1 MAYIVDSHSAQIP
14 KFFNKRTNMEYT
26 KPLAKLIEYF
36 QKLPSIGPKTA
47 MRLALHVVKMSEN
60 EVSNFANAML
70 DAKSKISYCSTCF
83 NMSCSDPC
91 EICSDTKR
99 DKSIICVVSETK
111 DLIAIEK
118 TNEYKGLYH
127 VLQGLISPIDGIGV
141 DDIRIKELLYRV
153 NNNDIKEII
162 LALNPS
168 VEGEATAMYLNKLLK
183 PFNIK
188 ITRIA
193 FGLPMG
199 SELEYA
205 DEMTLTRAL
214 EGRVEL

>member
-1 MAYIVDSHSAQIP
+1 
-14 KFFNKRTNMEYT
+14 MEYS
-26 KPLAKLIEYF
+26 KPLAKLIECF

-47 MRLALHVVKMSEN
+47 TRLALHVIKMPLSNVSE
-60 EVSNFANAML
+60 FADALM
-70 DAKSKISYCSTCF
+70 DAKTKITYCENCF
-83 NMSCSDPC
+83 NISCSSPC
-91 EICSDTKR
+91 EICSDHTRNK
-99 DKSIICVVSETK
+99 KIICVVSETK
-111 DLIAIEK
+111 DLMAIEK
-118 TNEYKGLYH
+118 TNEYHGLYH

-141 DDIRIKELLYRV
+141 DDIRIKELLYRI
-153 NNNDIKEII
+153 NQNDIEEVI

-205 DEMTLTRAL
+205 DEMTLARAL
-214 EGRVEL
+214 EGRVEIE

>member
-1 MAYIVDSHSAQIP
+1 
-14 KFFNKRTNMEYT
+14 
-26 KPLAKLIEYF
+26 
-36 QKLPSIGPKTA
+36 
-47 MRLALHVVKMSEN
+47 MRLALYIVKMSEQ
-60 EVSNFANAML
+60 EVSNFAQALL
-70 DAKSKISYCSTCF
+70 DAKSRISYCETCF
-83 NMSCSDPC
+83 NMSCSNPC
-91 EICSDTKR
+91 EICSDNQRNKT
-99 DKSIICVVSETK
+99 IVCVVAETK
-111 DLIAIEK
+111 DLMAIEK
-118 TNEYKGLYH
+118 TNEYQGLYH
-127 VLQGLISPIDGIGV
+127 VLQGLISPIDGIGP

-153 NNNDIKEII
+153 ANNDIKEVI

-168 VEGEATAMYLNKLLK
+168 VEGEATSLYLCKLLK

-214 EGRVEL
+214 EGRVEIE

>member
-1 MAYIVDSHSAQIP
+1 
-14 KFFNKRTNMEYT
+14 MEYT
-26 KPLAKLIEYF
+26 KPLARLIEYF

-47 MRLALHVVKMSEN
+47 MRLALYVIKMSEN
-60 EVSNFANAML
+60 EVNNFAQAL
-70 DAKSKISYCSTCF
+70 IDAKSQISYCNTCF
-83 NMSCSDPC
+83 NMSISDPC
-91 EICSDTKR
+91 EICSDITRNKQ
-99 DKSIICVVSETK
+99 IICVVSETK
-111 DLIAIEK
+111 DLMAIEK
-118 TNEYKGLYH
+118 TNEYHGLYH
-127 VLQGLISPIDGIGV
+127 VLQGLISPIDGIGP

-153 NNNDIKEII
+153 SKNDIKEII

-168 VEGEATAMYLNKLLK
+168 VEGEATSLYLNKLLK

-214 EGRVEL
+214 EGRIEI